1 VIDAHRV
8 AESTAC
14 ADRARTATA
23 VADRPSTAGGGYA
36 AAVDEVFILAIAFF
50 AAATLY
56 ASVGHAGASAYLAAM
71 ALIGIPVATMRPT
84 ALALNIVVASIVTVR
99 FHLAG
104 RVHWRSLAPFIVG
117 SIPLAFLGG
126 ALVLPGA
133 VYKPIVGVVLLVAAI
148 QLFRTARRAAD
159 DRATP
164 LSVPVVP
171 AGLAGAGIGF
181 LSGLTGTGG
190 GIFLT
195 PLILLAGWAE
205 TRVAAGISAAFIL
218 ANSISGLLGNV
229 VAVRALPPALP
240 VWLVAVAAGGLLG
253 AELGAWR
260 LGVPA
265 LRRALA
271 LVLVIA
277 GLKLIFLG

>member
-1 VIDAHRV
+1 MSEVVIL
-8 AESTAC
+8 
-14 ADRARTATA
+14 A
-23 VADRPSTAGGGYA
+23 VA
-36 AAVDEVFILAIAFF
+36 FL

-71 ALIGIPVATMRPT
+71 ALVGIPVATMRPT

-104 RVHWRSLAPFIVG
+104 RVHWRSLAPFIMG
-117 SIPLAFLGG
+117 SIPLAFVGG
-126 ALVLPGA
+126 GLVLPGA
-133 VYKPIVGVVLLVAAI
+133 VYKPIVGAVLLFAAV

-159 DRATP
+159 DRAMP
-164 LSVPVVP
+164 PSVPVVP

-229 VAVRALPPALP
+229 VAVQALPPALP